1 MLQTAEKMG
10 WDELLDEYF
19 FSHMLRPATEW
30 SYRKV
35 KRVFVSFMGET
46 VQPEEVTHRDVLK
59 WRRHLLNEKKQS
71 SYTWNNKV
79 AHLRAIF
86 NFGMERKLLR
96 HTQNPFND
104 AAVKKEKK
112 KKKILSKSQ
121 ITRLYLLM

>member
-1 MLQTAEKMG
+1 MLQTAEKIG

-35 KRVFVSFMGET
+35 KRVFVNFMGET

-59 WRRHLLNEKKQS
+59 WRRYLLGEQKQS
-71 SYTWNNKV
+71 SHTWNNKV

-86 NFGMERKLLR
+86 NFGIERKLL
-96 HTQNPFND
+96 P
-104 AAVKKEKK
+104 
-112 KKKILSKSQ
+112 
-121 ITRLYLLM
+121 